1 MRNWFVKSLLSL
13 CVLASAAFAQV
24 GNGTITG
31 TVTDPTGAVVAS
43 ASVEAKNT
51 GTGVSYSA
59 VTTAAGNYTIADL
72 PVGVYSLS
80 AKVSGFKNYVHTNLA
95 VGGAQTVRQDIP
107 LEVGNATTDTVTVT
121 AEASLLKTESA
132 DLTHNVSIDQLDDLP
147 LLGIGTANSG
157 TTGVRNPYN
166 TLQTLPGVSSYASS
180 GQFAMNG
187 LGGNMTETMRIDG
200 LDATSRLFGTYDYTQ
215 MAQPSAD
222 SIQEIAYQASNY
234 AAEFGQAGSVVI
246 NMTMKSG
253 TNQYHGTGFDYFV
266 NEDLNAG
273 DPFTENLSLTGKERP
288 RNRRNDFG
296 GTLGGPIWIPKV
308 YNGHNKTFFFFNYE
322 EFLESTSYN
331 FSDTVPTA
339 AYLRGDFSAIS
350 PNGTCASCGA
360 LGVPT
365 TPITTDPLGHPVY
378 ANEIYDPS
386 TRGTVTA
393 AQCTGVPNCTPG
405 LGYALPFQGNVV
417 PTSRIDPISLKFMA
431 LFPGATNGNVVQN
444 YSAGIAGNRYSAI
457 PSFKIDHNLSDKDK
471 LSFYWS
477 RINTS
482 SQISSP
488 LGNAD
493 GLPIEIGGYRGT
505 FIPNYTMTL
514 NYDRTIRPNL
524 LLHVG
529 AGFFH
534 TRFADNAPFESFNPS
549 AFGLSN
555 FLINRQFPSVTGMCP
570 AAPPGSTGCGGALGG
585 MQNIGTSG
593 QIQTLNFE
601 EKPSFTSNVT
611 WIRGAHTYKAGAEV
625 YLQNNIN
632 GSFAGVTL
640 ATGTGPT
647 SEPFTPT
654 GSLNGNSMGFG
665 FASFLLGDYSS
676 TTQTPQLNYRQGQQE
691 WGMYIQDSWK
701 VTRRLTVDYGL
712 RWDFASQNHEQYNRL
727 GEFSAAVP
735 NADAGGL
742 LGGTIFANTCNC
754 SYYPH
759 TYPYAIGPRLGV
771 AWQITPKTVLRGGW
785 GVNYQFVGGTAGAV
799 VSANGAYPLGGINP
813 YVNDQT
819 PGFIVRPTWPD
830 TDPSRF
836 PTANFCGVP
845 SATCPGLVPGTAP
858 GQGGAPTV
866 VDRNQLRP
874 PRVEQYSINLQRE
887 ITPSFLVEASW
898 VGNVGVWEQGATFA
912 TSGPYGF
919 LSQLS
924 PAKFAQYGLYPYPG
938 TGPSGYNY
946 TIPGDVQNASGAW
959 SICVPGNDCDRALL
973 SLPLTNSA
981 VTAKMAAAGIKNIVP
996 YTGFGGT
1003 TLLSALYPY
1012 PQFGNLAVAGSPT
1025 GDSRY
1030 NSLQI
1035 KVTKR
1040 FSHHLQGEGAYTW
1053 AKGLVRQIPEDFFNP
1068 TGSQWLLQQ
1077 IPPQALTFNVTYTV
1091 PKASF
1096 LNKWEN
1102 LITSDWQV
1110 GFFAQ
1115 YQSGQFLLPPVSTT
1129 ANYLPSEDYRTGKPL
1144 YLVDINNIHSYN
1156 PYSQPILNAAAWGQ
1170 CPTNTVCGGAY
1181 NGALGAT
1188 SEVLYSD
1195 FRGPRQP
1202 RENANIGRHFRIKEK
1217 YDLYIRAEFVNIF
1230 NRTIMPNPITTN
1242 PQLPDSHNS
1251 LGILNGGFGVMNVYQ
1266 SAGGYPAPTAGAT
1279 ALLGRTGTIIARFQ
1293 F

>member
-1 MRNWFVKSLLSL
+1 MRSWLLKSVVSL

-31 TVTDPTGAVVAS
+31 TITDPAGAVVPNAS
-43 ASVEAKNT
+43 IEATNSQ
-51 GTGVSYSA
+51 TGVSYSA
-59 VTTAAGNYTIADL
+59 VSTNAGAYTITDL

-80 AKVSGFKNYVHTNLA
+80 AKVTGFKNYVHTNLA
-95 VGGAQTVRQDIP
+95 VAATQTIKQDIA
-107 LEVGNATTDTVTVT
+107 LEVGNATTDVVTVT

-132 DLTHNVSIDQLDDLP
+132 DLTDNVSIDQLDDLP

-180 GQFAMNG
+180 GQFAFNG

-222 SIQEIAYQASNY
+222 SIQELAVQTSNY
-234 AAEFGQAGSVVI
+234 AAEYGQAGSVVL

-253 TNQYHGTGFDYFV
+253 TNQYHGTAYDYFV

-273 DPFTENLSLTGKERP
+273 DPFTENTSLTGKERP

-296 GTLGGPIWIPKV
+296 GTLGGPIVIPKI
-308 YNGHNKTFFFFNYE
+308 YNGRNKTFFFFNYE
-322 EFLESTSYN
+322 EFLESTQYN

-339 AYLRGDFSAIS
+339 AYLKGDFSAIS
-350 PNGTCASCGA
+350 PNGTCSACAA
-360 LGVPT
+360 LGVPL
-365 TPITTDPLGHPVY
+365 TPITTDPTGAPVY
-378 ANEIYDPS
+378 ANEIYDPNS
-386 TRGTVTA
+386 RYTTA
-393 AQCTGVPNCTPG
+393 SG
-405 LGYALPFQGNVV
+405 LGAALPFNNNSI
-417 PTSRIDPISLKFMA
+417 PLSRIDPISLKFMA
-431 LFPGATNGNVVQN
+431 LFPAATNNNFYQN
-444 YSAGIAGNRYSAI
+444 YSASIAGNRYSAI
-457 PSFKIDHNLSDKDK
+457 PSVKVDHNLSDKDK

-493 GLPIEIGGYRGT
+493 GLPEEIGGYRGT

-514 NYDRTIRPNL
+514 NYDRTLKPNL
-524 LLHVG
+524 LLHLG

-555 FLINRQFPSVTGMCP
+555 FLINRQFPSVTGMCVAP
-570 AAPPGSTGCGGALGG
+570 APGTTGCGGVLGG

-601 EKPSFTSNVT
+601 EKPSFTSSLT
-611 WIRGAHTYKAGAEV
+611 WVRGSHTYKAGAEV
-625 YLQNNIN
+625 YLQGNIS

-691 WGMYIQDSWK
+691 WGLYVQDSWK
-701 VTRRLTVDYGL
+701 VTRTLTVDYGL
-712 RWDFASQNHEQYNRL
+712 RWDYASQNHEQYNRL
-727 GEFSAAVP
+727 GEFSATVP
-735 NADAGGL
+735 NPNAGGID
-742 LGGTIFANTCNC
+742 GATIYANTCNC
-754 SYYPH
+754 EYYPK
-759 TYPYAIGPRLGV
+759 TYPYAVGPRVGA
-771 AWQITPKTVLRGGW
+771 AWQITPKTVLRAGW
-785 GVNYQFVGGTAGAV
+785 GINYQFVGGTAGGI
-799 VSANGAYPLGGINP
+799 VSANGAYPVAGINP
-813 YVNDQT
+813 AINDQT
-819 PGFIVRPTWPD
+819 PGFIVQPTWPD
-830 TDPSRF
+830 TNPGRY
-836 PTANFCGVP
+836 PA
-845 SATCPGLVPGTAP
+845 PGLLVGTTGNYP
-858 GQGGAPTV
+858 VV
-866 VDRNQLRP
+866 VDQNQLRP
-874 PRVEQYSINLQRE
+874 PRVEQYSIGIQRE
-887 ITPSFLVEASW
+887 ITPSFLVEAAW
-898 VGNVGVWEQGATFA
+898 VGNVGVWEQGATYA
-912 TSGPYGF
+912 ASGPLGF
-919 LSQLS
+919 LSQIS

-946 TIPGDVQNASGAW
+946 EIPGDTQNANGTW

-973 SLPLTNSA
+973 NLPITNPA
-981 VTAKMAAAGIKNIVP
+981 VVAKMAAAGIKNISP
-996 YTGFGGT
+996 YTGFNGT

-1012 PQFGNLAVAGSPT
+1012 PQFGNLQMSGSPT
-1025 GDSRY
+1025 GDSNY
-1030 NSLQI
+1030 NSLQV

-1040 FSHHLQGEGAYTW
+1040 LSHGLQAQGAYTW
-1053 AKGLVRQIPEDFFNP
+1053 AKGLVRMIPEDIFNAA
-1068 TGSQWLLQQ
+1068 GNQWTLQQ
-1077 IPPQALTFNVTYTV
+1077 IPPQTLTFNVTYTV

-1102 LITSDWQV
+1102 AITSDWQV
-1110 GFFAQ
+1110 GFFAD
-1115 YQSGQFLLPPVSTT
+1115 YQSGIFLLPPVSPT
-1129 ANYLPSEDYRTGKPL
+1129 ANYLASEDVRVPGQPL
-1144 YLVDINNIHSYN
+1144 YLVNINDIHSYN
-1156 PYSQPILNAAAWGQ
+1156 PYSQQVLNPAAWAP
-1170 CPTNTVCGGAY
+1170 CPTNTTCGGAY
-1181 NGALGAT
+1181 TSSTGVAT
-1188 SEVLYSD
+1188 SELLYSD

-1202 RENANIGRHFRIKEK
+1202 RENANIGRHFRVKEK

-1230 NRTIMPNPITTN
+1230 NRTILPNPITTN
-1242 PQLPDSHNS
+1242 PQLPDSHNG
-1251 LGILNGGFGVMNVYQ
+1251 LGILNGGYGVMNVYQ
-1266 SAGGYPAPTAGAT
+1266 APGGYPAPTAGAT